1 MSTPKVNT
9 NEHPVLLFDGVCNLC
24 SSSVQFVIER
34 DPGGKFRFASLQSEE
49 AKSLLNRHQAY
60 SEDLDSVVLV
70 KNDKVYTRSSAALQV
85 LKTMGGAWSLLY
97 GLIIVP
103 KPIRDFIYD
112 WVARNRYKWF
122 GNKDACWLPTP
133 DLRSRFLDNY

>member
-122 GNKDACWLPTP
+122 GKKDACWLPTP